1 MKQQVRALETQVIK
15 GAVGLDYFL
24 FFRRQAGKH
33 SLTEAVM
40 GIGGGHSHA
49 PFQRFCMMAGARNA
63 FTAEVRWL
71 SSKNP

>member
-15 GAVGLDYFL
+15 GAVGLVYFL

-40 GIGGGHSHA
+40 GIA
-49 PFQRFCMMAGARNA
+49 
-63 FTAEVRWL
+63 TLL
-71 SSKNP
+71 SRGSA

>member
-1 MKQQVRALETQVIK
+1 MRKARVMAQRAVMKQQVRALETQVIK

-40 GIGGGHSHA
+40 GIA
-49 PFQRFCMMAGARNA
+49 
-63 FTAEVRWL
+63 TLL
-71 SSKNP
+71 SRGSA